1 MTPLPNL
8 HSALRFAAALL
19 ALAGTVDASADTPLK
34 LPESYK
40 DVEKVM
46 QRPDEGPCT
55 TCGVVVSVRSGTPG
69 AATGPARPNVAKNPT
84 VLGGPG
90 GPLVAVPIL
99 GAGGASKEYRKPQA
113 PTSVYIVTVRYDNG
127 AYAAIEQEAEPQ
139 VRKGDRVRVN
149 QGRVEPD
156 MR

>member
-1 MTPLPNL
+1 MTSFPKLRFAL
-8 HSALRFAAALL
+8 HFAAALL
-19 ALAGTVDASADTPLK
+19 AMAGAVGASADTSLK

-40 DVEKVM
+40 DMEKGM
-46 QRPDEGPCT
+46 QTPDDGPCT
-55 TCGVVVSVRSGTPG
+55 NCGIVVSVRSGTPG
-69 AATGPARPNVAKNPT
+69 SGTGPARPNVAKNPT

-99 GAGGASKEYRKPQA
+99 GAGGEAKEYRRPQA

-127 AYAAIEQEAEPQ
+127 AYGAIEQEVEPQ

-149 QGRVEPD
+149 EGRVEPY

>member
-1 MTPLPNL
+1 VTPFPK
-8 HSALRFAAALL
+8 LRLAVHCAAALL
-19 ALAGTVDASADTPLK
+19 ALAGTVGASADPSLK

-40 DVEKVM
+40 DVVKVM
-46 QRPDEGPCT
+46 QPPDDGPCT
-55 TCGVVVSVRSGTPG
+55 TCGTVVSVRSGSPG
-69 AATGPARPNVAKNPT
+69 GGSGPARPNLAKNPT

-99 GAGGASKEYRKPQA
+99 GAGGESKDYRKPQA
-113 PTSVYIVTVRYDNG
+113 PASVYIVTVRYDNG
-127 AYAAIEQEAEPQ
+127 AYAAIEQEVEPQ

-149 QGRVEPD
+149 EGRVEPY